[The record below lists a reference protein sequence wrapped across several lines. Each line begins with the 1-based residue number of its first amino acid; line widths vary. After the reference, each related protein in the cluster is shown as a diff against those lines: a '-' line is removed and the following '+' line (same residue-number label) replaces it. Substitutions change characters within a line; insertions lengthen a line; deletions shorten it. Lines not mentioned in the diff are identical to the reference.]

1 MNVLMVLLQI
11 LYLNTYETTY
21 STSGYFYFIAR
32 CHFYVSNSLLLR
44 SVMYKN
50 IGYKQIEREV
60 LTKAQL
66 LPMLNI
72 YHLNLQGEKI
82 LLLTRGRMSHKREI

>member
-1 MNVLMVLLQI
+1 
-11 LYLNTYETTY
+11 
-21 STSGYFYFIAR
+21 
-32 CHFYVSNSLLLR
+32 
-44 SVMYKN
+44 MYKN